1 LTVKEILYIL
11 LSKKEVKNKYSFL
24 AEDLKIIRTLE
35 GMKIRFNT
43 INYLQLQTLR
53 ERGIS
58 RGCWKWILKY
68 PLINT
73 SRMRTSSC

>member
-1 LTVKEILYIL
+1 METLYFL
-11 LSKKEVKNKYSFL
+11 LSNREVKNKYSFL

-35 GMKIRFNT
+35 GMKNKFNT

-58 RGCWKWILKY
+58 RGCWKWILKF
-68 PLINT
+68 PIIFIT
-73 SRMRTSSC
+73 RTRASSF

>member
-1 LTVKEILYIL
+1 METLYFL
-11 LSKKEVKNKYSFL
+11 LSNREVKNKYSFL

-35 GMKIRFNT
+35 GMKNRFST

-58 RGCWKWILKY
+58 RGCWKWILKFPIIY
-68 PLINT
+68 T
-73 SRMRTSSC
+73 TRMRASSC